1 MRPEQFQFSLVVS
14 LTHFSFN
21 QLATIAN
28 VINDV
33 TYPSLAPTVISNEPY
48 FYIGAC
54 PPSLWRE
61 VRDLLTSFSEEIS
74 QPKNGFEMTGKEK
87 QEDALDH
94 GSWQR

>member
-28 VINDV
+28 VINNV
-33 TYPSLAPTVISNEPY
+33 TYPSLAPAVISNEPC
-48 FYIGAC
+48 FYIG
-54 PPSLWRE
+54 E

>member
-1 MRPEQFQFSLVVS
+1 MTRLADFASVCGLDFWLYGFSV
-14 LTHFSFN
+14 
-21 QLATIAN
+21 TIAN